1 MTIHPTWDVA
11 GLRAT
16 ASNDTSL
23 TDFAVDRRHTCSFA
37 DRPWA
42 DGPLWRLP
50 LFVALAPPLAAVG
63 LGVARGA
70 LDEING
76 QALARVAQMRGS
88 LLDDHVG
95 MGDLGAAD
103 ALLRGARAGLL
114 EASTSAGREPKSGI
128 RSTGGSRPRHSSRRS
143 TASTSRSRSPERAT
157 ASVGAPRPTVR
168 ARCSAPSATSRPPA
182 STPCSTEG
190 CGRTWRASSPA
201 ATKPTH
207 RSSCERG
214 RARRPSATTSS
225 ARRRDRRGRGRA
237 RPRGGPR
244 RVVDARPWARVGL
257 HSSSLYQY
265 FPSKLD
271 IYDALFARWH
281 RQLEAWMSSFDRD
294 GDPEQVFRIG
304 SARFTAFCMADPVR
318 YQLLFQRTIPDFVP
332 SEESMALA
340 RASFAD
346 MAAVLARLGVV
357 DSADLDLWTAV
368 QMGLADQQLANE
380 PGGDRWTA
388 QLDRAIDMF
397 LAHVRPRRPRRAARS
412 CDVERLAECR
422 TPARRCDARGWAT
435 DAARMPYRGRRG
447 VLLLL

>member
-23 TDFAVDRRHTCSFA
+23 NDFAVDRRHTCSFG

-50 LFVALAPPLAAVG
+50 LFVALAPTLAAVG

-70 LDEING
+70 LDAING
-76 QALARVAQMRGS
+76 QALARAAQMRGS

-95 MGDLGAAD
+95 MADLGAAD
-103 ALLRGARAGLL
+103 ALLRGRGRAC
-114 EASTSAGREPKSGI
+114 STRSTRAGREPNSGI
-128 RSTGGSRPRHSSRRS
+128 RSTDDSRPGHSSRRS
-143 TASTSRSRSPERAT
+143 TASTSQSRVAGTCHRLGGGAAAYRPSPLLRAVRDLETARQHAMFNRGLRSHLGARHRGQRRSPPAFRR
-157 ASVGAPRPTVR
+157 V
-168 ARCSAPSATSRPPA
+168 SA
-182 STPCSTEG
+182 
-190 CGRTWRASSPA
+190 
-201 ATKPTH
+201 
-207 RSSCERG
+207 
-214 RARRPSATTSS
+214 
-225 ARRRDRRGRGRA
+225 DRA
-237 RPRGGPR
+237 RPRAR
-244 RVVDARPWARVGL
+244 RRQALVDEIVEAADALVHEVGLAGLSMRDLGTRVGL

-281 RQLEAWMSSFDRD
+281 RQLEAWMSTFDRD

-357 DSADLDLWTAV
+357 DSVDLDLWTAV

-380 PGGDRWTA
+380 PGGDRWIA

-397 LAHVRPRRPRRAARS
+397 LAYVRPRQPSSRRKK
-412 CDVERLAECR
+412 V
-422 TPARRCDARGWAT
+422 
-435 DAARMPYRGRRG
+435 
-447 VLLLL
+447 